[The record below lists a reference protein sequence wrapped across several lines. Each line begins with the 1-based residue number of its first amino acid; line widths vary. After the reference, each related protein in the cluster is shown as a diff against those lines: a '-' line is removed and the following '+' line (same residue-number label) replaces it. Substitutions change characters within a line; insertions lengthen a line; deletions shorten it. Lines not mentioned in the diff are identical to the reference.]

1 MCVCLNYAYT
11 PLVDILTRQTADE
24 LPRLVHHL
32 GPRYADA
39 FQDPHMVKFL
49 TYEASTSLNMFLAL
63 KSTIPLPK
71 SKPGEQT
78 SIVKALKK
86 GMGIP
91 ETSVIFMFSAAG
103 APEWG
108 QDKGVGVRCGN
119 SALDGEIEGD
129 VFTVKAE
136 CLDVA
141 LWKIGGAAVVL
152 RLVQLANVSLFHS
165 VFRRLL
171 RTKCFL

>member
-1 MCVCLNYAYT
+1 
-11 PLVDILTRQTADE
+11 
-24 LPRLVHHL
+24 
-32 GPRYADA
+32 
-39 FQDPHMVKFL
+39 MVRFL

-63 KSTIPLPK
+63 KSTVPRPK
-71 SKPGEQT
+71 SKSGEQI

-91 ETSVIFMFSAAG
+91 ETSVIFTFSAAG
-103 APEWG
+103 APGWG
-108 QDKGVGVRCGN
+108 QDGAVGVRCGIG
-119 SALDGEIEGD
+119 ALDGEIEGD

-152 RLVQLANVSLFHS
+152 RLVQLATVSCFI
-165 VFRRLL
+165 FRRLI
-171 RTKCFL
+171 RTKCFCRPRMRFRVLLGY

>member
-1 MCVCLNYAYT
+1 MPKYAN
-11 PLVDILTRQTADE
+11 PSSLLTRQIADE
-24 LPRLVHHL
+24 LPRLIHHL
-32 GPRYADA
+32 GPRYTDA

-91 ETSVIFMFSAAG
+91 ETSVVFTFSAAG
-103 APEWG
+103 APGWG
-108 QDKGVGVRCGN
+108 QDEGVGVRCGIG
-119 SALDGEIEGD
+119 ALSGEIEGD

-152 RLVQLANVSLFHS
+152 RLVQLASVS
-165 VFRRLL
+165 
-171 RTKCFL
+171 CFIF

>member
-1 MCVCLNYAYT
+1 
-11 PLVDILTRQTADE
+11 
-24 LPRLVHHL
+24 
-32 GPRYADA
+32 
-39 FQDPHMVKFL
+39 
-49 TYEASTSLNMFLAL
+49 MFLAL

-71 SKPGEQT
+71 SKSGEQT

-91 ETSVIFMFSAAG
+91 ETSVIFMLSAAG
-103 APEWG
+103 APGWG
-108 QDKGVGVRCGN
+108 QDKGLGVRCGTG
-119 SALDGEIEGD
+119 ALDGEIEGD

-152 RLVQLANVSLFHS
+152 RLVQLATVSCFHY
-165 VFRRLL
+165 VNLQRLL
-171 RTKCFL
+171 RTSVSARPRTRFLVRLGY

>member
-1 MCVCLNYAYT
+1 
-11 PLVDILTRQTADE
+11 
-24 LPRLVHHL
+24 
-32 GPRYADA
+32 
-39 FQDPHMVKFL
+39 MVKFL

-63 KSTIPLPK
+63 KNTVPLQK

-78 SIVKALKK
+78 SIVKASKG

-91 ETSVIFMFSAAG
+91 ETSVVFAFSAAG
-103 APEWG
+103 APGWG
-108 QDKGVGVRCGN
+108 QDKGIGVRCGIN
-119 SALDGEIEGD
+119 ASILNGDVEGD

-152 RLVQLANVSLFHS
+152 RLVQLATVSYLII
-165 VFRRLL
+165 
-171 RTKCFL
+171 